1 MTDIVEVT
9 KVNKDENIYS
19 YLSSVAVPPGP
30 CQMRKEEKIAC
41 FSTTRYQWDIVWNC

>member
-9 KVNKDENIYS
+9 KVNKDGRCVAS

-41 FSTTRYQWDIVWNC
+41 KCFSTTRYQ